1 MPLYK
6 MLFFIYLIVLVK
18 FSTTKGSLMS
28 LYMSG
33 FVENKKVADLKN
45 KEHTIQNS
53 RSRNCFFSPVH
64 CYLQKNKPE
73 RSIYFRRLSSKR
85 KQPKSFEEFMG
96 SIH

>member
-1 MPLYK
+1 MQPYK
-6 MLFFIYLIVLVK
+6 LLFFIYLIVSIE
-18 FSTTKGSLMS
+18 FSTTKGSLMN

-33 FVENKKVADLKN
+33 FFENKKVADFKN

-64 CYLQKNKPE
+64 CYLQKNNPE

-85 KQPKSFEEFMG
+85 KQPKSFEEFMN
-96 SIH
+96 SIY